1 MVEFLLIVDVE
12 EEESFHRAAELNWQE
27 VGIFGKILANL
38 ELEVER
44 LSDVDGHSG
53 SDEWVGWEDELVHV
67 VRDGVKLLGCFV
79 FQAHGS

>member
-53 SDEWVGWEDELVHV
+53 SDE
-67 VRDGVKLLGCFV
+67 
-79 FQAHGS
+79 